1 MADIKKINVN
11 GTLYDVNLDS
21 TKDVDIKSL
30 KVNDG
35 YIKVG
40 TGDYQSMTTASQTI
54 IDSSS
59 ITMQFKMDNEEVAAV
74 EIGAYSGGGY
84 MSIDQIS
91 STEIS
96 AGTITASNMTVGTV
110 TSGTIT
116 ASKTVQ
122 AKNLEV
128 KDSLTVGTSL
138 TLGSKTITNLDDL
151 GLKNVRQT
159 EGDTTFLT
167 VFTNPSDLTHKLQV
181 SSAYIEELT
190 ADDLSCGSL
199 EGGGASFT
207 GNLTAN
213 GVEASSITLG
223 GVKKT
228 AWPEGGGS
236 DYTYIKEDTNNHI
249 ITVGAGSIV
258 GTVGTVG
265 TTANTLNLKALQT
278 TDISA
283 PTITLSA
290 TSGITINSPNIKATN
305 SNIILNKSTAIGT
318 LTVLGLSVYDSAG
331 NRISAGVI
339 STDSGGAINHSFT
352 GSIVASKIVTLSDNN
367 TGLQISDNDIT
378 YNGVL
383 SGTVL
388 KVYEN
393 YRRDNC
399 MSVGLGDT
407 FVGSLV
413 AKGLYLRRGNL
424 DYIQIVTWDVNDSSN
439 KTAYIG
445 TTDSPNI
452 ENFKF
457 CGTLL
462 GNTSLSNPS
471 SPRIYYTNSQATS
484 GVDNMKAALDDL
496 YNKIAALGN

>member
-1 MADIKKINVN
+1 M
-11 GTLYDVNLDS
+11 
-21 TKDVDIKSL
+21 
-30 KVNDG
+30 
-35 YIKVG
+35 
-40 TGDYQSMTTASQTI
+40 
-54 IDSSS
+54 
-59 ITMQFKMDNEEVAAV
+59 
-74 EIGAYSGGGY
+74 
-84 MSIDQIS
+84 
-91 STEIS
+91 
-96 AGTITASNMTVGTV
+96 
-110 TSGTIT
+110 
-116 ASKTVQ
+116 
-122 AKNLEV
+122 
-128 KDSLTVGTSL
+128 
-138 TLGSKTITNLDDL
+138 
-151 GLKNVRQT
+151 
-159 EGDTTFLT
+159 
-167 VFTNPSDLTHKLQV
+167 
-181 SSAYIEELT
+181 
-190 ADDLSCGSL
+190 
-199 EGGGASFT
+199 
-207 GNLTAN
+207 
-213 GVEASSITLG
+213 
-223 GVKKT
+223 
-228 AWPEGGGS
+228 
-236 DYTYIKEDTNNHI
+236 
-249 ITVGAGSIV
+249 
-258 GTVGTVG
+258 
-265 TTANTLNLKALQT
+265 
-278 TDISA
+278 
-283 PTITLSA
+283 
-290 TSGITINSPNIKATN
+290 
-305 SNIILNKSTAIGT
+305 
-318 LTVLGLSVYDSAG
+318 YDSAG